1 LFDVVDDEA
10 RKGQLREIL
19 DLTVE
24 ALEPTRVVPFASNHY
39 YRTSESA
46 DQNRSMLGFED
57 LDAMARLDERYVVP
71 RIGDQVIFET
81 PTRARV
87 HARTPA
93 LSHQTIETHD
103 YGPAVPLPDLVVR
116 LSDHQR
122 KLRLSLGQPA
132 READPSEAPHIEA
145 HSQAMRIW
153 LAQRFGDDT
162 FIAGAH
168 FRILDA
174 DTATIERWALV
185 TLLEASHLDP
195 QSCLEYLKDAEGRR
209 FLWNRRE
216 EIVATLFGGRV
227 KAGRVRL

>member
-1 LFDVVDDEA
+1 
-10 RKGQLREIL
+10 
-19 DLTVE
+19 
-24 ALEPTRVVPFASNHY
+24 
-39 YRTSESA
+39 
-46 DQNRSMLGFED
+46 
-57 LDAMARLDERYVVP
+57 
-71 RIGDQVIFET
+71 
-81 PTRARV
+81 

-103 YGPAVPLPDLVVR
+103 YGPAVPWDELVEELSARTKSLQSQFLQLGRLAVPDLVVR

-168 FRILDA
+168 FRILDPHTNA
-174 DTATIERWALV
+174 IERWALI

-195 QSCLEYLKDAEGRR
+195 QSCLAYLKEPAGRR